1 MNKKFFL
8 ALLALFFVF
17 AFIAITTDR
26 GASIAYD
33 GGTSKQTLL
42 QRAEAKVANG
52 RASELTG
59 AEADSWRV
67 SNQSKDQA
75 YHILAK
81 QKLKEK
87 LAKYSQEDQLI
98 HAELI
103 QEFDKEISARLD
115 FDPAIHNSSI
125 YEKIAKKHKREVKSL
140 EDMFL
145 EMQEMQILSKSEVD
159 ELTKK
164 SGF

>member
-1 MNKKFFL
+1 MNKNLLIIAPSAL
-8 ALLALFFVF
+8 AL
-17 AFIAITTDR
+17 IITLLVTKNNES
-26 GASIAYD
+26 APKES
-33 GGTSKQTLL
+33 LL
-42 QRAEAKVANG
+42 QRAEEKVASG
-52 RASELTG
+52 RATELTG

-103 QEFDKEISARLD
+103 QEFDKKISARLD
-115 FDPAIHNSSI
+115 FDPAIHNTSI
-125 YEKIAKKHKREVKSL
+125 YEKIAKKYNREVKSL
-140 EDMFL
+140 EDKFL
-145 EMQEMQILSKSEVD
+145 EMQETQILSKSEVD